1 MKVIGKLIGWIVK
14 AAVLAAGFI
23 VAIEAVD
30 FFQGRERCHYLVDE
44 DFED

>member
-1 MKVIGKLIGWIVK
+1 MKVIGKLVGLIVK
-14 AAVLAAGFI
+14 LAVLAAGMV

-30 FFQGRERCHYLVDE
+30 FFQSRERGHYLVDE